1 MARSKPAGPETM
13 EQRIEFLIRFSRGTM
28 PIGIRVKT
36 ESEAEAARK
45 ILKTK
50 GVRVQK
56 LISVHV
62 GDQKRG

>member
-1 MARSKPAGPETM
+1 M
-13 EQRIEFLIRFSRGTM
+13 EQRIAFLIGFSRGTM